1 MTEDVFIIAIVFGTG
16 AMITFVAMF
25 YSLVKTW
32 IKSRNNSS
40 LSDEQIQALQYD
52 YEELKKSVEKRLQNL
67 EAIVADEDLTELDK
81 ALETNKQKEKKKKPD
96 RLPKQTEQKKAL
108 DEIEY
113 SNDNDE
119 NDKETENHKESGR
132 SSNLNNMLQNS

>member
-25 YSLVKTW
+25 YSLIKTW

-67 EAIVADEDLTELDK
+67 EAIVADEDLAELDK
-81 ALETNKQKEKKKKPD
+81 ASEANKQKEKKKKPD

-113 SNDNDE
+113 SNQE
-119 NDKETENHKESGR
+119 VDKETEDNKESGR